1 MLSFSFF
8 FFYFI
13 LVIGLYSYATS
24 HLLQIPGSKLLKRC
38 IHIWLCLFR
47 FEHSSS
53 YIILFDSKE

>member
-8 FFYFI
+8 FHFI

-24 HLLQIPGSKLLKRC
+24 HLLQIPGSKPLKRC

-47 FEHSSS
+47 
-53 YIILFDSKE
+53 SKDGRRHMIA